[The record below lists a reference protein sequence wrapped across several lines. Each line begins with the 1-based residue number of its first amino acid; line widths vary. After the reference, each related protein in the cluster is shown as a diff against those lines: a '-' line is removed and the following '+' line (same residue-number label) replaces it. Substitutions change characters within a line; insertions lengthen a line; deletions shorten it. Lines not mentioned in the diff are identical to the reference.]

1 MKAYKAFDKDF
12 KCHGFQFEVG
22 KTYKHD
28 GEISL
33 CSSGFHACEKLS
45 DCFRYYPFSENDTII
60 AEVKI
65 LGKTEKADDET
76 KIVTDKIKIVK
87 RLKWKEILNLANS
100 GDRNSGNRNSG
111 HWNSGHWNSG
121 HWNSGHWNSGNRNS
135 GHWNS
140 GDWNSGDRNSGDFNT
155 NQPDKIR
162 IFNKWIS
169 REKYEKIEFPS
180 FLYFDLTQFVSHDVA
195 TDEEKKQYKKEIEVC
210 GGFLRTLDYK
220 EAFQRSYNNASESDR
235 KLIKQIPGFDADLF
249 FEITGIRVN

>member
-12 KCHGFQFEVG
+12 KCRGFQFEVG

-111 HWNSGHWNSG
+111 
-121 HWNSGHWNSGNRNS
+121 NRNS
-135 GHWNS
+135 GDRNS
-140 GDWNSGDRNSGDFNT
+140 GHWNSGDRNSGDFNT

-220 EAFQRSYNNASESDR
+220 EAFQRSYNNASAGDR
-235 KLIKQIPGFDADLF
+235 DLIKKIPGFDADLF
-249 FEITGIRVN
+249 FEITGIKVD